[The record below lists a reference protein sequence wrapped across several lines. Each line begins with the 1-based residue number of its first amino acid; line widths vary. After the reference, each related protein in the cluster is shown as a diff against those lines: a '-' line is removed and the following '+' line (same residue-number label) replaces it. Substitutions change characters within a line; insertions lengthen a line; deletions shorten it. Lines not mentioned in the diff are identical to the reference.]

1 MTCSSSITSVSSS
14 WGYTRILSEKNRITF
29 FGRTYI
35 ARLSIAKLRVVPI
48 HRYRHYPNAQ
58 VYNLDIVKPGTPN
71 PVVKDYKPALRDG
84 QKLQSSFIEYD
95 IRKPIENLPFAP
107 TEDDVIFNFAA
118 EELKKVTGLTQF
130 VPDIHNW
137 VIMPMARAAML
148 LGSPMGICPAREK
161 KLQISTNICGE
172 KLKNCGYQFKWSFE
186 EALADWFEDNDRQG
200 LK

>member
-1 MTCSSSITSVSSS
+1 MTCSSSIISVSSS
-14 WGYTRILSEKNRITF
+14 WEYTRILSEKNRITF

-84 QKLQSSFIEYD
+84 FIEYD
-95 IRKPIENLPFAP
+95 IRKPIENLPFTP

-118 EELKKVTGLTQF
+118 EELKKV
-130 VPDIHNW
+130 VC
-137 VIMPMARAAML
+137 A
-148 LGSPMGICPAREK
+148 
-161 KLQISTNICGE
+161 
-172 KLKNCGYQFKWSFE
+172 
-186 EALADWFEDNDRQG
+186 
-200 LK
+200 